1 MTEAAW
7 VTNPKCT
14 CARCKNGGVIPDPPA
29 IGATDFLT
37 IVPRRMGK
45 TTAWADLCRR
55 RAVFIGVDP
64 AKPASDTTLYH
75 HIKRMCDDLAN
86 PVGRADVPGQVFDL
100 PDAKPEADRIWDL
113 VVLAARSSRYE

>member
-14 CARCKNGGVIPDPPA
+14 CVRCKNGGVIPDPPA
-29 IGATDFLT
+29 LGATDFLT

-45 TTAWADLCRR
+45 TVVWADLCRR

-64 AKPASDTTLYH
+64 AKPDPALYRYM
-75 HIKRMCDDLAN
+75 KQMCDDLAN
-86 PVGRADVPGQVFDL
+86 PVGRAEVPVQVFVL

-113 VVLAARSSRYE
+113 VVLAARASRYSE